1 MSLFQR
7 VKEYRTC
14 WAQCLVSACAALTF
28 APTALPRL
36 MAFFS
41 LCCPP
46 EEGEST
52 QLDPGMELVVAAER
66 RVEDGPGLEVWG
78 LCCCAMEFS
87 NILWSTVHKRKMER
101 ERAERE
107 RERGRWIHSRPSKKD
122 VNMSAFKRACCKAA
136 DLSSLRQYW
145 WDFLLWDAQTQF
157 LRENKEIFHWNEHF
171 WLVF

>member
-14 WAQCLVSACAALTF
+14 WAQCPVSACVALTF

-52 QLDPGMELVVAAER
+52 QLDPGLELVVAAAR

-107 RERGRWIHSRPSKKD
+107 RERGVGEYTVGLQKKS
-122 VNMSAFKRACCKAA
+122 MSAFKRACCKAA
-136 DLSSLRQYW
+136 GLSSLRQYW
-145 WDFLLWDAQTQF
+145 WDFLLWDTLTWI

>member
-14 WAQCLVSACAALTF
+14 WAQCPVSACVALTF

-52 QLDPGMELVVAAER
+52 QLDPGLELVVAAAR

-107 RERGRWIHSRPSKKD
+107 RERGRWIHSRTSK
-122 VNMSAFKRACCKAA
+122 KRACLLLKEHAA
-136 DLSSLRQYW
+136 KLQAFQVLGN
-145 WDFLLWDAQTQF
+145 TGG
-157 LRENKEIFHWNEHF
+157 IFYSGIH
-171 WLVF
+171 

>member
-14 WAQCLVSACAALTF
+14 WAQCPVSACVALTF

-52 QLDPGMELVVAAER
+52 QLDPGFELVVAAAR

-107 RERGRWIHSRPSKKD
+107 RERGRWIHSRTSKKK
-122 VNMSAFKRACCKAA
+122 NMSAFKRACCKAA

-145 WDFLLWDAQTQF
+145 WEFLLWDALTWI